1 MPCSCRENADPAA
14 GGDGGEPQHR
24 EVLSEGVR
32 LLLGTLINHKTTNV
46 DRLRALPQLTFLFQL
61 TPSPPSRARG
71 PNCCLVDGGAGIF
84 S

>member
-1 MPCSCRENADPAA
+1 MLTPRQVAT
-14 GGDGGEPQHR
+14 GGEPQHR

-61 TPSPPSRARG
+61 TPSPSRARG
-71 PNCCLVDGGAGIF
+71 ANCCLVDSGAGIF